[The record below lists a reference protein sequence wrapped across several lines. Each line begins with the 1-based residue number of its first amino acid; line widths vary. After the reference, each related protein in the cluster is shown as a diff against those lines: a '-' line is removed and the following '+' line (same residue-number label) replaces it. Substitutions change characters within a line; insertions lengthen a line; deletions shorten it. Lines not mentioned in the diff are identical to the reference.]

1 MAKSLLVLAWV
12 LVAPVRGALLRQ
24 QRGKQEAK
32 TEMWRPCGNEGETI
46 PEEGHVRFGFGLT
59 WVEGSVPRGA
69 SCAVTTFGEDP
80 SPGIMKQCECAG
92 EQPVGL
98 MEQRQV
104 RDDLGMTWT
113 QCAKEGEDCHCDSG
127 TVRFG
132 AATRWV
138 TVEQSPAPGAHVAC
152 TPEAFGGNDP
162 ALAQTKECWCQVQP
176 PAGSP
181 PPANPSVAI
190 VLLSR
195 RAPDLKTWLQYHLDY
210 MSVKH
215 VFMDVED
222 SPHFDEAWQS
232 LSKADQDR
240 VTVWKTLPSGPSGS
254 DFRPKDDYTTLQARQ
269 LAAMTRAKAA
279 SKQMG
284 IEWLLHIDDDEL
296 LYTPLHRPIGEVLAS
311 VPHGFDQAYIPNVEA
326 IYGSSDVKSCFTETS
341 KVNMNRYTFVSYA
354 NGKSAVRVSDDD
366 AFPAG
371 PHQWRT
377 SQGLEVSAIHL
388 DAETFG
394 SPLWL
399 VHFESCPFARWE
411 DKFWELGN
419 TSPEKV
425 NGIPFKFYKA
435 SISRM
440 QHCRKRTEAGE
451 SFLEEDGEEC
461 SQAALKDLWSRWK
474 TAENPAIKQV
484 DLMPIT
490 IPWDKIKA
498 MSL

>member
-1 MAKSLLVLAWV
+1 MA
-12 LVAPVRGALLRQ
+12 GALLILASLLATASGASLR
-24 QRGKQEAK
+24 RKQHLEANMG
-32 TEMWRPCGNEGETI
+32 MWRPCGKEGDAI
-46 PEEGHVRFGFGLT
+46 AEEGQVRFGVGLT
-59 WVEGSVPRGA
+59 WVESNVPRGA
-69 SCAVTTFGEDP
+69 SCAISTFGEDP
-80 SPGIMKQCECAG
+80 SPGIQKMCECAG
-92 EQPVGL
+92 EQSASL
-98 MEQRQV
+98 MEQHLV
-104 RDDLGMTWT
+104 KDDMGLTWRK
-113 QCAKEGEDCHCDSG
+113 CASEGEDCGCDSG
-127 TVRFG
+127 TIRFG
-132 AATRWV
+132 NTARWV
-138 TVEQSPAPGAHVAC
+138 VTEKGAAQGSHLSCA
-152 TPEAFGGNDP
+152 TESFSGNDP
-162 ALAQTKECWCQVQP
+162 ALGQKKECWCQVLD
-176 PAGSP
+176 AGAP

-210 MSVKH
+210 MDVKH

-240 VTVWKTLPSGPSGS
+240 VTVWKAPPRM
-254 DFRPKDDYTTLQARQ
+254 RPQDDYTTLQGRQ
-269 LAAMTRAKAA
+269 TAAMTRAKTAC
-279 SKQMG
+279 KQMG
-284 IEWLLHIDDDEL
+284 IDWLLHIDDDEL
-296 LYTPLHRPIGEVLAS
+296 LYAPLHRPIGEILAS
-311 VPHGFDQAYIPNVEA
+311 VPQGFGQAYVPNVEA

-354 NGKSAVRVSDDD
+354 NGKAAVRVADDQ
-366 AFPAG
+366 AIPAG

-377 SQGLEVSAIHL
+377 PEGLEVSGVHL

-425 NGIPFKFYKA
+425 NGIPFKFYKS
-435 SISRM
+435 SIKRM
-440 QHCRKRTEAGE
+440 QYCRSRSEAGE
-451 SFLEEDGEEC
+451 SFLEKDGEEC
-461 SQAALKDLWSRWK
+461 SQAALKDLWSHWK
-474 TAENPAIKQV
+474 TAENPAIRQQ

-498 MSL
+498 GK